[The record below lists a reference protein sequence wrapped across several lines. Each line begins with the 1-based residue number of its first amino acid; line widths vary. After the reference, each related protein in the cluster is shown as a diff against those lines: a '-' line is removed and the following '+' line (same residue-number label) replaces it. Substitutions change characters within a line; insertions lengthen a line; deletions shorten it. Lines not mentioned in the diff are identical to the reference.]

1 MCVSLIPGLFYTVLG
16 QRKML
21 ILTGFKKMGLLAEF
35 SNLALVYLWKRV
47 GLLPQCTQLL
57 LFDGVVFYVIHKALC
72 TCQSGF

>member
-1 MCVSLIPGLFYTVLG
+1 MCVSLIPGLFHTVLG

-21 ILTGFKKMGLLAEF
+21 ILKGFKKMGLLAEF

-57 LFDGVVFYVIHKALC
+57 LLDRVVFYVILK
-72 TCQSGF
+72 SPVYMSK

>member
-1 MCVSLIPGLFYTVLG
+1 MCVSLIPGLFHTVLG

-21 ILTGFKKMGLLAEF
+21 IPRALKKMGLLAEF

-57 LFDGVVFYVIHKALC
+57 LFDGVVFYVILKALC